1 MSHLTNLKRDSFDPP
16 SICAK
21 ELCRDSRN
29 ATCAA
34 RTRSSS
40 IRDQKEARTASNG
53 VRQKP
58 NEMTTRA
65 FTLRRVYIRYTC
77 GTGLSISMWT
87 TMLRDDGSEVAFS
100 CKMPQENLLLLPWWF
115 LQARKCHARKPYR
128 RDRQNMF
135 QLFNSRYSGHM
146 TEQRRLF

>member
-1 MSHLTNLKRDSFDPP
+1 
-16 SICAK
+16 
-21 ELCRDSRN
+21 
-29 ATCAA
+29 
-34 RTRSSS
+34 
-40 IRDQKEARTASNG
+40 
-53 VRQKP
+53 
-58 NEMTTRA
+58 MTTRA

-87 TMLRDDGSEVAFS
+87 SMLRDDGSEVAFS

-135 QLFNSRYSGHM
+135 QLFNSRYRGHK
-146 TEQRRLF
+146 TEEKAILNMSPTEIDILYSILSIMLFDFYF